1 MAPEVLLKYG
11 HDFSV
16 DYWAIGVLIY
26 ELTQGEPPFKS
37 PKYIMKVNPVTISV
51 PVSDGILLRESTS
64 PRFRTRY
71 QSLVK
76 K

>member
-26 ELTQGEPPFKS
+26 ELTQGEPPFKEC
-37 PKYIMKVNPVTISV
+37 
-51 PVSDGILLRESTS
+51 G
-64 PRFRTRY
+64 
-71 QSLVK
+71 VK
-76 K
+76 EAF